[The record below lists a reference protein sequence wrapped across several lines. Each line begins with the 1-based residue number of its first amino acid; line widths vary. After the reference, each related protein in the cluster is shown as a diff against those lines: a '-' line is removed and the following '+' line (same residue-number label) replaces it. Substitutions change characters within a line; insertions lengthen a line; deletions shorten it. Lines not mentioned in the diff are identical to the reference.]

1 MAFEVDY
8 FTLTLTDQTH
18 SYVTLAGMPTDSS
31 NVAMDIC
38 GGTAQ
43 LLRSG
48 DGDFRV
54 DTTSFSPVGAV
65 RWDTA
70 NEALNGILLAGDKIR
85 IIYDRS

>member
-1 MAFEVDY
+1 MSFEVDY
-8 FTLTLTDQTH
+8 FTLTLTDQSH
-18 SYVTLAGMPTDSS
+18 SYVTLAGTPTNPL

-43 LLRSG
+43 LLKSG

-54 DTTSFSPVGAV
+54 DSTTA
-65 RWDTA
+65 RWDSI
-70 NEALNGILLAGDKIR
+70 NESLNGILLAGDKLR